1 MSVRWSEDSRTGP
14 VELPENPGLY
24 LTKSTVDKVD
34 ISVHL
39 SIRFKQLTYF
49 FLFIYIWDYNN
60 VIVGYRVT
68 KQWNNEVD
76 Y

>member
-39 SIRFKQLTYF
+39 PIRFRQLTYF
-49 FLFIYIWDYNN
+49 CYLSIYEI
-60 VIVGYRVT
+60 IIMSLLAT
-68 KQWNNEVD
+68 ELQSNEIMK
-76 Y
+76 